1 MKELEQALSED
12 EKNDI
17 NAAKDALSKALEAGN
32 IEDIKSK
39 TEALTEK
46 FHTIS
51 AKMYQ
56 QAQAQGAGPDMSG
69 MGGAAGMGGMNG
81 AGPDMGAAGGSTS
94 GDDNVVDADFE
105 VVDDDENK

>member
-1 MKELEQALSED
+1 MKDLYKALSDD
-12 EKNDI
+12 EKKDI
-17 NAAKDALSKALEAGN
+17 NAAKDDLQSALNANNMDDVKA
-32 IEDIKSK
+32 K

-56 QAQAQGAGPDMSG
+56 QAQSAQGGPDMAGMGGAQGAGPDM
-69 MGGAAGMGGMNG
+69 GGAQNA
-81 AGPDMGAAGGSTS
+81 GAAS

-105 VVDDDENK
+105 VVDDEEEEKK